1 LKEVAV
7 RKNLWWWMLHMDQQ
21 FSMTLGRPLG
31 ISSMGDCPAPEP
43 LVADPIYQSLSNYVS
58 QFSILARQILST
70 GYLTVERID
79 SFTDQLLAL
88 KATLPDILNFN
99 KTWLNR
105 DSPIPPWPL
114 DAQASVL
121 HGKTHNFLLLL
132 NRQRISNA
140 RNNDLAQSLSENSS
154 ADAACVSRGRDRVLA
169 SCRELLHGFAFFHTR
184 VRAAMICWTTG
195 QHAFNASMILVLS
208 ALETREVNDLE
219 IVKRTYSIFLEM
231 NKLGIHKLAGAA
243 VERLGALMKE
253 FQSGESAKETVMGR
267 QGMILLEDPGLPNFS
282 DKQSFSP
289 LGFQMAGGALEYDG
303 PGSNF
308 IAGDTRVGEGE
319 NSAAKSTPTQRAAR
333 KAAQRKSTPGRGTRV
348 RESTNKQAPRRRRS
362 IPYGT
367 HPRQL
372 SPKKSHAKGRTI
384 HSAGAAPPPGS
395 LPFSFSNPTLS
406 EPIRPSM
413 LTPNEA
419 SFSDINAFDSQSQPL
434 HDLNFEPIP
443 QPHGFRQHRRTFSQS
458 GSDPGIQPFAFD
470 AQIAPADLLD
480 DSFHATAQAMDY
492 GIDDNGFRQYHP
504 PYAYSMAE
512 IPCSTFPPY

>member
-1 LKEVAV
+1 
-7 RKNLWWWMLHMDQQ
+7 
-21 FSMTLGRPLG
+21 MTLGRPLG

-43 LVADPIYQSLSNYVS
+43 LVADPIIQSLSNYVS

-99 KTWLNR
+99 ESWLNR
-105 DSPIPPWPL
+105 NHPIPSWPL
-114 DAQASVL
+114 DAQASVF

-140 RNNDLAQSLSENSS
+140 QSNDLAQNVFENTTGT
-154 ADAACVSRGRDRVLA
+154 DAANVSRGRDRVLA

-208 ALETREVNDLE
+208 ALETREIDDLE

-243 VERLGALMKE
+243 VERLGGLMKE

-289 LGFQMAGGALEYDG
+289 LGFQMAGGALENDG
-303 PGSNF
+303 AGSNQNT
-308 IAGDTRVGEGE
+308 GETRVGESE
-319 NSAAKSTPTQRAAR
+319 NSASKSTPTQRAAR
-333 KAAQRKSTPGRGTRV
+333 KAAQRKPAPGRGTRV
-348 RESTNKQAPRRRRS
+348 RESTNKQLPRRRRS
-362 IPYGT
+362 IPHGST
-367 HPRQL
+367 PRQP
-372 SPKKSHAKGRTI
+372 SPKKSHQKGRTV
-384 HSAGAAPPPGS
+384 HSAGAVPPPGS

-406 EPIRPSM
+406 EPIPPSM

-419 SFSDINAFDSQSQPL
+419 SFPEINAFDAQSQPL
-434 HDLNFEPIP
+434 HDLNFENIS
-443 QPHGFRQHRRTFSQS
+443 QPHGFRQHRPTFSQS
-458 GSDPGIQPFAFD
+458 GSDPGIQTFAFD
-470 AQIAPADLLD
+470 TQIDPSDLLD
-480 DSFHATAQAMDY
+480 DSFHATTHAMDY
-492 GIDDNGFRQYHP
+492 DIDDNGFKQYHP